1 MQQIN
6 LYLPEFHPK
15 QDILN
20 FNQLLIAT
28 AVLFLIYV
36 ALGIWD
42 NSKTQL
48 LEQQVKQREQMLA
61 PLEKQ
66 KAELEK
72 MMAER
77 PDDGQLDNQ
86 MAAVEYD
93 IQNKTI
99 ALNTLKNSDIAA
111 SKGFSDLLIDLAK
124 GSDRRIWF
132 THIEL
137 KQDVLSLHGQT
148 VDPKLISS
156 WIENSTKQSELARQF
171 SAISITQ
178 NDNNN
183 RVYDF
188 ELSGGVLVHHE

>member
-6 LYLPEFHPK
+6 LYLPQFHPR

-20 FNQLLIAT
+20 FNQLLISVA
-28 AVLFLIYV
+28 ALALLYV
-36 ALGIWD
+36 ALGLWI
-42 NSKTQL
+42 NSDTQL
-48 LEQQVKQREQMLA
+48 LEQQIKQREQMLA

-72 MMAER
+72 MMADR
-77 PDDGQLDNQ
+77 PDAGELDGA

-93 IQNKTI
+93 IQNKSI

-111 SKGFSDLLIDLAK
+111 SKGFSDLLLDLAK
-124 GSDRRIWF
+124 NSDRRIWF

-148 VDPKLISS
+148 VDPKLISN
-156 WIENSTKQSELARQF
+156 WIETSTQQTELARQF

-178 NDNNN
+178 NDNNS